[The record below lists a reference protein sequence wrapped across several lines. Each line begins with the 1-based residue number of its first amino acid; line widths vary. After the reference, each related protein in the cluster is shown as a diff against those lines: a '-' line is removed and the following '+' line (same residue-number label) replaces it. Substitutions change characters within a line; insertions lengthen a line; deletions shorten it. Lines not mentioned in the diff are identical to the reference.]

1 MNRLLIWT
9 CTVIGAVVWLLA
21 GNGDRLRSDLSLFL
35 PAGHNLEQRLLLDQL
50 RKGPASRLILL
61 GIEGGD
67 SADRSRISRQLAQKL
82 AADDLFA
89 QVNNGDQPLD
99 PERWRTLFAYRY
111 LLSPQVAAG
120 RFSADGLRTA
130 LKERLQE
137 LSSPLSALYSRLLP
151 ADPTGELTA
160 LEQLLRPKQS
170 PATRDGVWTSGDG
183 TRALLVAETRASG
196 FDLDAQQRA
205 VTVIKKAYADAAPDP
220 RYRLLLSGPGVYGV
234 LSRQVIRDES
244 TLLSLLASLLVAVIV
259 FIGYRSLPL
268 VLYSAL
274 PVVSGLLAGT
284 CAVILG
290 FGAIHGITLAFGI
303 TLLGM
308 TIDYPIHLFSHAIP
322 GEPAAAGLARI
333 WPTLRLSALTS
344 AAAFAV
350 MMSTDFDG
358 LAQLGLFATIGLAAA
373 LLVTRWVLPA
383 LPSLNGVSANAGFRH
398 TPGKR
403 FTPTLGRGGRILFTG
418 AFAALSV
425 IALLWIWQQRH
436 NLWEDDLAA
445 LSPIPSS
452 LIEQDRTLRRQL
464 GAPDVSRLLVL
475 QGASIEELLQQAEA
489 LQPKLEELI
498 AQGAISDAELV
509 SRYLPS
515 ARTQRIRQAT
525 LPDPQTLRANL
536 AQAMQGLPFRRGT
549 FEPFLRDLSAARELP
564 PLTLPMLEGTPLFS
578 RVHSLLLQAGEGW
591 LLMIPLSGVHGSG
604 IHAGEAR
611 YLDLREETRSFV
623 AGFRDEAL
631 SRLGWGLLALI
642 ALLLVALRS
651 PRRTLR
657 VLLPV
662 ALALVVDVALLLA
675 LGYRLS
681 LFHLVALLLVAGIS
695 LDYSLFVNRPR
706 IDPEEFRHTRH
717 ALRIC
722 LASTAAVFG
731 LLALSQL
738 PVLKAIGMTVVIGV
752 TSGYIAA
759 FAVTGPEKHR

>member
-1 MNRLLIWT
+1 MSRLLIWALT
-9 CTVIGAVVWLLA
+9 LIAAVVWLLA
-21 GNGDRLRSDLSLFL
+21 GNDDRLRSDLSLFL
-35 PAGHNLEQRLLLDQL
+35 PTGHNLEQRLLLDQL

-67 SADRSRISRQLAQKL
+67 DAGRARLSRQVAKEL
-82 AADDLFA
+82 AASDLFA

-111 LLSPQVAAG
+111 LLSPQVTAG
-120 RFSADGLRTA
+120 HFSAENLRTA
-130 LKERLQE
+130 LKARLLE
-137 LSSPLSALYSRLLP
+137 LASPLSALYSRLLP

-160 LEQLLRPKQS
+160 LEQLLRPQQS
-170 PATRDGVWTSGDG
+170 PATRAGVWTSGDG

-196 FDLDAQQRA
+196 FDLDAQQQA
-205 VTVIKKAYADAAPDP
+205 VTVIRTAFADAAPD
-220 RYRLLLSGPGVYGV
+220 RQYRLLLSGPGVYGV
-234 LSRQVIRDES
+234 LSRQTIRDES
-244 TLLSLLASLLVAVIV
+244 SLLSLLAGLLVAAIV
-259 FIGYRSLPL
+259 FFGYRSLPL
-268 VLYSAL
+268 VFYSAL
-274 PVVSGLLAGT
+274 PVISGLLAGA

-308 TIDYPIHLFSHAIP
+308 TIDYPIHLFSHTTP
-322 GEPAAAGLARI
+322 GEPAAVGLSRI

-358 LAQLGLFATIGLAAA
+358 LAQLGLFATVGLAAA
-373 LLVTRWVLPA
+373 LSVTRWVLPA
-383 LPSLNGVSANAGFRH
+383 LPALNGVSDNAGFRH
-398 TPGKR
+398 STGER
-403 FTPTLGRGGRILFTG
+403 FAPIQGRNGHILYTGLFAVLGIL
-418 AFAALSV
+418 
-425 IALLWIWQQRH
+425 ALLWIWQQRH
-436 NLWEDDLAA
+436 DLWEDDLAA

-464 GAPDVSRLLVL
+464 GAPDVSRLLIL
-475 QGASIEELLQQAEA
+475 QSDSIEGLLQQAEA

-515 ARTQRIRQAT
+515 ARTQRKRQAE

-536 AQAMQGLPFRRGT
+536 DLAMQGLPFRRGT
-549 FEPFLRDLSAARELP
+549 FEPFLRDLSAARQLT

-591 LLMIPLSGVHGSG
+591 LLMIPLTGVHGSD

-611 YLDLREETRSFV
+611 YLDLREETRRFV

-631 SRLGWGLLALI
+631 YRLGWGLLALI

-651 PRRTLR
+651 PRRVLR

-662 ALALVVDVALLLA
+662 ALALVIDVALLLA

-681 LFHLVALLLVAGIS
+681 LFHLVSLLLVAGIS

-752 TSGYIAA
+752 AAGYIAA
-759 FAVTGPEKHR
+759 FALTGPKEQR